1 MVGYFVETKVD
12 IFNIDRIALESL
24 TKNNQ
29 SPVIDSVR
37 EVILIVALNLDIDW
51 VIFVVCFFEVGT
63 EGFMCFNVCL
73 LAHIAILSQ
82 QLSLY

>member
-12 IFNIDRIALESL
+12 IFNIDCIALESL

-37 EVILIVALNLDIDW
+37 EVVLIVALNLDVD
-51 VIFVVCFFEVGT
+51 
-63 EGFMCFNVCL
+63 
-73 LAHIAILSQ
+73 
-82 QLSLY
+82 

>member
-37 EVILIVALNLDIDW
+37 EVILIVALNLDID
-51 VIFVVCFFEVGT
+51 
-63 EGFMCFNVCL
+63 
-73 LAHIAILSQ
+73 
-82 QLSLY
+82 